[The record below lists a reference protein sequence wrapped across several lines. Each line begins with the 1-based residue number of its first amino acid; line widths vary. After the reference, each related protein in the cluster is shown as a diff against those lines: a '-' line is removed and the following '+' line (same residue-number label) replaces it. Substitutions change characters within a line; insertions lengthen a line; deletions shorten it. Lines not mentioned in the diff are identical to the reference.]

1 MGIVYQPAF
10 SIRPL
15 NAREAQTSSLR
26 IIVSSKISKKAT
38 ERNLIKRRFRE
49 AWKIVAPP
57 SYPAVSIY
65 IKKPAFKMSFAQ
77 IKAELA
83 RSFH

>member
-1 MGIVYQPAF
+1 MNIVYQPAF
-10 SIRPL
+10 SVRPL
-15 NAREAQTSSLR
+15 SVREAKTDSPR

-49 AWKIVAPP
+49 AWRMIAPP
-57 SYPAVSIY
+57 NHFAVSIY
-65 IKKPAFKMSFAQ
+65 IKKPALKMSFAQ

-83 RSFH
+83 RSFR